1 MWIPRLFRTTG
12 LSIGLNGGREKKNW
26 NINPFNKLIIDEI
39 YRTFTVRVG
48 GANVLLLSR
57 RNPGNISGLAPLRLD
72 LRARTNEPGSE
83 LNAKRW
89 CISVHQ
95 LSIGRQCSGRTMR
108 HDQRYRRKFIPRP
121 STFRPSKIPTIHSRI
136 INNVLASAK
145 YDQRHS
151 IRSSYTRLSLK
162 CDSSHV
168 TFLRCCNIGA
178 NECSRN
184 TTFSMDAPRRDKS
197 QSKRWIRQYA
207 KRLENS
213 KRAGIAGPR
222 GLIGP
227 YLAVIKAPAAAI
239 SDREN
244 EQHCSPGETRPVLI
258 DAYWHISNS
267 PTTNRNFYTKP
278 RCQ

>member
-12 LSIGLNGGREKKNW
+12 LSIGLNGRREKKNW

-72 LRARTNEPGSE
+72 LRARTNEPGSA

-162 CDSSHV
+162 CDSSHA
-168 TFLRCCNIGA
+168 TFLRCYNIGA
-178 NECSRN
+178 NALETPHSAWMHRGGIKASRN
-184 TTFSMDAPRRDKS
+184 VESDNMPNGLKTRNGPASPAPEG
-197 QSKRWIRQYA
+197 W
-207 KRLENS
+207 L
-213 KRAGIAGPR
+213 
-222 GLIGP
+222 
-227 YLAVIKAPAAAI
+227 
-239 SDREN
+239 DRIW
-244 EQHCSPGETRPVLI
+244 L
-258 DAYWHISNS
+258 
-267 PTTNRNFYTKP
+267 
-278 RCQ
+278 